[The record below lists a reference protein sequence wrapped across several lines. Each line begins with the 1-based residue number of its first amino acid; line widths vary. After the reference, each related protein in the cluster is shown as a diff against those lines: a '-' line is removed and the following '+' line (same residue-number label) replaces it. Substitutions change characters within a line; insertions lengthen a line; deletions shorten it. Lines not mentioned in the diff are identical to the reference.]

1 MNRATP
7 YRLSSKTLRP
17 DYDFDKITKIL
28 DSDRVNDVNFIGQ
41 ERAQQA
47 LEFGLDMTMKGYNL
61 FVMGEPATGRHTL
74 INNHLL
80 EIAKEKNTPFEW
92 CYVNNFEDSRAPH
105 FIPLAPGDG
114 KRLNKDIE
122 FLIDEILDTFPA
134 AFDNPAFQR
143 KWRNIEQHFNDKY
156 DKAINEVDLKA
167 TSSNILLIE
176 EKGTVSFAPVVNGK
190 PLADNEF
197 AALDE
202 SQKQHF
208 FGVISELENRLSET
222 LLELPQWKREMFEA
236 QRRLSKATID
246 SALKPMLKNLEH
258 KYASELGVVKFV
270 KEMKETLVEMIQDYL
285 SSEADDD
292 KESDDID
299 VKKVLEEQ
307 LTPNIITRQVPG
319 AGAPIIYEANPT
331 FQNVFGKIEYSSVQ
345 GSVYTSYQMVR
356 SGALHRANGGY
367 LLIEADKLINQPA
380 VWDALKLAI
389 KSHQIK
395 MESPSGEANIVNA
408 SSLNPSPIPLD
419 VKVILMGSR
428 ELYYLMQEYDSEFNE
443 LFRVLADFEHYIP
456 LNDKVLYGFIQ
467 KVKAFAHEHDM
478 KLTSDAIVELLQF
491 SFRQAEHQLKL
502 SARFADVLEL
512 VGEAQFFA
520 KKGQKSP
527 RFESSDDGI
536 INPQLMNSDM
546 LVVSKAHVKAALEAK
561 QVRSGQIS
569 ESFLEDI
576 QEGQI
581 LIDTDGFE
589 VGKLNGLTVLEIGDT
604 MFGTPARIS
613 ATVYAG
619 SNGVV
624 DIERE
629 VELGKAIHSKGV
641 MLISGYLG
649 NKYAQDFALSFSAN
663 IALEQSYGHIDGD
676 SASLGE
682 VCTLLSAITQIPL
695 NQGIAITGS
704 INQHG
709 QVQSIGGVNEK
720 IEGFY
725 KLCMARG
732 LTGHQGV
739 IIPKTNEINLVLN
752 DDVLR
757 AVESGLF
764 HIFAVESVDDALT
777 ILTDKIAG
785 EMSVRGRYPRDS
797 VNGIAAQRLRHIADI
812 VNHEFGE

>member
-1 MNRATP
+1 MDIMPKNRAF
-7 YRLSSKTLRP
+7 RLNTEVLAP
-17 DYDFDKITKIL
+17 AIDVDKIAKIVNSG
-28 DSDRVNDVNFIGQ
+28 SDNTVNFIGQ
-41 ERAQQA
+41 ERAKGA
-47 LEFGLDMTMKGYNL
+47 LEFGLDMTMTGYNL

-74 INNHLL
+74 INDHLKTV
-80 EIAKEKNTPFEW
+80 AKDKETPHEF
-92 CYVNNFEDSRAPH
+92 CYVNNFEDTRAPQ
-105 FIPLAPGDG
+105 FIRLAPGDG
-114 KRLNKDIE
+114 KRFHEDVE
-122 FLIDEILDTFPA
+122 AFVDEILDTFPA

-143 KWRNIEQHFNDKY
+143 KWRNIETHFNERY
-156 DKAINEVDLKA
+156 QKALDLVEQQA
-167 TSSNILLIE
+167 NQNNVLLME
-176 EKGTVSFAPVVNGK
+176 EKGTVSFAPVIDGK

-197 AALDE
+197 SQLTDE
-202 SQKQHF
+202 IKQHF
-208 FGVISELENRLSET
+208 YSVIDNLETVLTET

-236 QRRLSKATID
+236 QRQLTKQTIEN
-246 SALKPMLKNLEH
+246 ALRPIIKDLEH
-258 KYASELGVVKFV
+258 KYSAELGVVKFL
-270 KEMKETLVEMIQDYL
+270 KDMKETLVEIIEEYL
-285 SSEADDD
+285 SSEADLEKDD
-292 KESDDID
+292 DQVD

-307 LTPNIITRQVPG
+307 LLPNIFTKQSAN

-356 SGALHRANGGY
+356 PGALHLANGGY
-367 LLIEADKLINQPA
+367 LLIEADKLIGQPA
-380 VWDALKLAI
+380 VWEALKLAL
-389 KSHQIK
+389 KTHQIK
-395 MESPSGEANIVNA
+395 METPIGEANIINA
-408 SSLNPSPIPLD
+408 SSLNPQPIPLD
-419 VKVILMGSR
+419 IKVILMGSR

-456 LNDKVLYGFIQ
+456 LNDKVLFGFIQ
-467 KVKAFAHEHDM
+467 KVKAFAERHGM
-478 KLTSDAIVELLQF
+478 AITAPAIIELLHF
-491 SFRQAEHQLKL
+491 SFRQAEHQHKL

-512 VGEAQFFA
+512 VGEGLFFA
-520 KKGQKSP
+520 KKSNANKHSANDA
-527 RFESSDDGI
+527 SIDTKI
-536 INPQLMNSDM
+536 L
-546 LVVSKAHVKAALEAK
+546 LEADHIK
-561 QVRSGQIS
+561 SALVAKKTRSGQIS

-581 LIDTDGFE
+581 LIDTAGYQ

-641 MLISGYLG
+641 MLLSGYLG
-649 NKYAQDFALSFSAN
+649 NKYAQDFPLSFSAN

-720 IEGFY
+720 IEGFF
-725 KLCMARG
+725 KLCEARG
-732 LTGHQGV
+732 LSGEQGV
-739 IIPKTNEINLVLN
+739 IIPKTNKINLVLS
-752 DDVLR
+752 DEVRR
-757 AVESGLF
+757 AVESGNF
-764 HIFAVESVDDALT
+764 HIYVVEQVDDAIT
-777 ILTDKIAG
+777 ILTGKVAG
-785 EMSVRGRYPRDS
+785 EMSARGRYPRES
-797 VNGIAAQRLRHIADI
+797 VNGIAAKRLRHIANV
-812 VNHEFGE
+812 VNHDYGE

>member
-1 MNRATP
+1 MKKNKSF
-7 YRLSSKTLRP
+7 RLSSHSLAPTL
-17 DYDFDKITKIL
+17 DLEHISKIL
-28 DSDRVNDVNFIGQ
+28 ESNQTNEVNFIGQ

-74 INNHLL
+74 INNHLK
-80 EIAKEKNTPFEW
+80 EVAKDKETPKEW
-92 CYVNNFEDSRAPH
+92 CYVNNFDEPRAPN
-105 FIPLAPGDG
+105 FIPLAPGEG
-114 KRLNKDIE
+114 NRLNKDIDG
-122 FLIDEILDTFPA
+122 LIEDILDTFPA

-143 KWRNIEQHFNDKY
+143 KWRNIEQHFNQKY
-156 DKAINEVDLKA
+156 QDAIDEVESVANANKV
-167 TSSNILLIE
+167 LLLE
-176 EKGTVSFAPVVNGK
+176 EKGTVSFAPVLDGK
-190 PLADNEF
+190 PLGENEF

-202 SQKQHF
+202 KTKKHF
-208 FGVISELENRLSET
+208 YEIIGELETTLTET

-236 QRRLSKATID
+236 QRKLSKETIEN
-246 SALKPMLKNLEH
+246 ALKPILKEFEH
-258 KYASELGVVKFV
+258 KYAAELGIVKFV
-270 KEMKETLVEMIQDYL
+270 KDMRDTLIEIIQDYL
-285 SSEADDD
+285 SSQADDEKEAD
-292 KESDDID
+292 EID
-299 VKKVLEEQ
+299 VRKVLEEQ
-307 LTPNIITRQVPG
+307 LTPNVFTRQEPN

-331 FQNVFGKIEYSSVQ
+331 FQNVFGRIEYSSVQ
-345 GSVYTSYQMVR
+345 GSVYTSYQMIR
-356 SGALHRANGGY
+356 PGALHRANGGF
-367 LLIEADKLINQPA
+367 LLIEADKLISQPA

-408 SSLNPSPIPLD
+408 SSLNPAPIPLD
-419 VKVILMGSR
+419 IKVILMGSR

-443 LFRVLADFEHYIP
+443 LFRVLADFEHYIH
-456 LNDKVLYGFIQ
+456 LNDKVLYGFVQ
-467 KVKAFAHEHDM
+467 KVKAYASEHKM
-478 KLTSDAIVELLQF
+478 TLSAGAVCELLQF
-491 SFRQAEHQLKL
+491 SFRQAEHQHKL

-520 KKGQKSP
+520 KRDYTKSEFEQADFTLLHIDQK
-527 RFESSDDGI
+527 
-536 INPQLMNSDM
+536 
-546 LVVSKAHVKAALEAK
+546 HVTQALAAK

-581 LIDTDGFE
+581 LINTDGYE

-604 MFGTPARIS
+604 VFGTPARIS

-619 SNGVV
+619 STGVI

-641 MLISGYLG
+641 MLLSGYLG

-695 NQGIAITGS
+695 DQGIAITGS

-709 QVQSIGGVNEK
+709 QVQSVGGVNEK

-725 KLCMARG
+725 KLCAARG
-732 LTGHQGV
+732 LTGTQGV
-739 IIPKTNEINLVLN
+739 IIPKTNCINLVLN
-752 DDVLR
+752 SEVQR
-757 AVESGLF
+757 AVEKGSF
-764 HIFAVESVDDALT
+764 HIYAVDCVDDALT
-777 ILTDKIAG
+777 LLTGKVAG

-812 VNHEFGE
+812 VNHEFAE